1 PCPSSQSC
9 FVLFSA
15 FSLQNGASISF
26 TYHVSAVPGF
36 GGSFSVQDDGGDPL
50 PGGATISVVAAS
62 TATPTATS
70 TPTATATPSPTASP
84 TTTPTPPATQTPTP
98 MPTSTA
104 TLLPTA
110 TATTTPSPTPS
121 PTATASATPLPTATA
136 TISPTMTATATPSV
150 TDTST
155 PTPTDTPTSTDTPTA
170 TSTSTPTLTPTPS
183 PSPPATSTATSS
195 PTTTPIPSPTPRG
208 LQGAFEVTPLNP
220 IRGDSQ
226 QLRLSITNRGS
237 SFTNSDVAL
246 RVPQDW
252 PAPGSDSTL
261 SGFVSQLS
269 RTDASGNPL
278 SVPVMTFSATSQS
291 SACSNSQPCFIRFNN
306 AVAPFRLGSGD
317 TLSLSYTVLSVP
329 SSSASFELS
338 DADGDAF
345 PTASAVSPIQ
355 PTATATPSTPI
366 PTSTPTATPTATLTS
381 TLTPTPTFT
390 NTPTPSFTPTSTA
403 TPSPTNSPTPSATPT
418 NTPTA
423 TPTDTPSPTPTPH
436 GLNGTISVSP
446 ASAPAGSS
454 QDFTVSLTNL
464 GLPFQNG
471 RLQFFMPNG
480 WPAPGSD
487 EWSDGYILDVST
499 SSSPSST
506 LPGGSM
512 TFYVNAPQG
521 SRCNSNQTCFVLF
534 NQGNGQFSLQT
545 GATISF
551 VYRVRSVPSSGG
563 SFAATDASED
573 AFPAPAT

>member
-1 PCPSSQSC
+1 MAARSKRELRGQTRQTHTRRGRFLGRGAGWRLSAAGSRLAKLAALVVCGALLAQSFGPASVLAFSGTFAASPSTVGIGTSQDVILTLTNGGAPGNGFRLQFFMPGGWPAPGSDPGLSGYVSNVTTTTNPTSSLSPAAASFSTSVSQGQPCPSSQSC

-36 GGSFSVQDDGGDPL
+36 GGSFSVQDDGGDPF

-70 TPTATATPSPTASP
+70 TPTATATPSPTASL

-170 TSTSTPTLTPTPS
+170 TS
-183 PSPPATSTATSS
+183 TSS

-291 SACSNSQPCFIRFNN
+291 SACSNSQPCF
-306 AVAPFRLGSGD
+306 
-317 TLSLSYTVLSVP
+317 
-329 SSSASFELS
+329 
-338 DADGDAF
+338 
-345 PTASAVSPIQ
+345 
-355 PTATATPSTPI
+355 
-366 PTSTPTATPTATLTS
+366 
-381 TLTPTPTFT
+381 
-390 NTPTPSFTPTSTA
+390 
-403 TPSPTNSPTPSATPT
+403 
-418 NTPTA
+418 
-423 TPTDTPSPTPTPH
+423 
-436 GLNGTISVSP
+436 
-446 ASAPAGSS
+446 
-454 QDFTVSLTNL
+454 
-464 GLPFQNG
+464 
-471 RLQFFMPNG
+471 
-480 WPAPGSD
+480 
-487 EWSDGYILDVST
+487 
-499 SSSPSST
+499 
-506 LPGGSM
+506 
-512 TFYVNAPQG
+512 
-521 SRCNSNQTCFVLF
+521 
-534 NQGNGQFSLQT
+534 
-545 GATISF
+545 
-551 VYRVRSVPSSGG
+551 
-563 SFAATDASED
+563 
-573 AFPAPAT
+573 